1 MSNYLLEIKNLRTPF
16 STMQGKA
23 DAIRGVDLHVDENEI
38 LGIVGESG
46 SGKSV
51 TMKSAMGLL
60 PKFAKVSADVLNY
73 KGEDLTKK
81 TEKQLQ
87 KYRGKEMAMIFQDP
101 MTALNP
107 LRTIGYHLV
116 EVICRYRKVGKK
128 EAEKIAIEM
137 LRQVGIPSPEER
149 MKQYPHEFSGGMR
162 QRVIISMAL
171 CCEPSLLIADEPTT
185 ALDVTIQAQILEL
198 LKQLKQ
204 DRGMSVVLISH
215 DMGVMANMCDRIAV
229 MYGGVL
235 VEEGTVDEIFYQPR
249 HPYTKDLLRSIPRPE
264 ITKGSKL
271 QAIEGAPPT
280 LHNMPKGCPFATRCQ
295 YATEK
300 CFEIMPEST
309 VFSETQNAKCHLLSG
324 KEE

>member
-1 MSNYLLEIKNLRTPF
+1 MENRLLEIRNLRTSF
-16 STMQGKA
+16 ASMHGRVE
-23 DAIRGVDLHVDENEI
+23 AIRGLDLYVNENEI

-51 TMKSAMGLL
+51 TMKSVMGLL
-60 PKFAKVSADVLNY
+60 PKSAKVSADVLSF
-73 KGEDLTKK
+73 KGEDLTTKK
-81 TEKQLQ
+81 EKQLR

-116 EVICRYRKVGKK
+116 EVIRRYRDVNKA

-137 LRQVGIPSPEER
+137 LRKVGIPSPEER

-162 QRVIISMAL
+162 QRVVISMAL

-198 LKQLKQ
+198 LKELKHSNN
-204 DRGMSVVLISH
+204 MSMVLISH

-235 VEEGTVDEIFYQPR
+235 VEEGTADEIFYKPQ

-264 ITKGSKL
+264 LSRGAKL
-271 QAIEGAPPT
+271 QAIEGAPPA
-280 LHNMPKGCPFATRCQ
+280 LHNLPEGCPFATRCQ
-295 YATEK
+295 YASEK
-300 CFEIMPEST
+300 CFAQMPET
-309 VFSETQNAKCHLLSG
+309 TCFSETQNAKCHLLG